1 MHASGAS
8 PVLSSRERGKSI
20 LVCVRNQTA
29 LRLCSFGLQ
38 MDLQELALS
47 LFLNV
52 CIVTDHQEDSLLRTK
67 CYTVQLEE
75 GLNF

>member
-1 MHASGAS
+1 MHAGGAS

-20 LVCVRNQTA
+20 LVCVQNQTA

-52 CIVTDHQEDSLLRTK
+52 CIVT
-67 CYTVQLEE
+67 
-75 GLNF
+75 